1 MKILVVVITTF
12 LFVFTAKSQD
22 SLRNF
27 SPNRA
32 YSLCG
37 DAPSKSMFGASSG
50 FVCQGG
56 FSKLYYIIKPSNTVT
71 LGTTNLFRFRA
82 YADGSTSL
90 PLSASYKLYG
100 GFNPGDDYA
109 TWVENNTVSPAITA
123 GATTSQQSLST
134 TMNAGKHYLLEV
146 TVQSC
151 YGRVEFSFTNFDLRC
166 SQPIACENCI
176 PKFQPISGQYLV
188 TGWVKEENGNNKI
201 TYTNCQLQVTTNSVL
216 TNVPVSGQIVD
227 GWQRMEQIVTT
238 GPTGDFKIDLIA
250 LSPSVNCYFDD
261 IRVIPNDGSMVSY
274 VYDPVTLRLVAELD
288 ERNYAKI
295 YEYDEEGKLIR
306 VKVETEKGIMTSE
319 ETKENTSVKGA
330 Y

>member
-1 MKILVVVITTF
+1 MKILGVIILF
-12 LFVFTAKSQD
+12 LFAFKAQGQD

-37 DAPSKSMFGASSG
+37 EAPNKSMFGASSG

-71 LGTTNLFRFRA
+71 LGTTNLFRFRG
-82 YADGSTSL
+82 YADGTATL
-90 PLSASYKLYG
+90 PLSISYKLYG

-109 TWVENNTVSPAITA
+109 TWVENNTVSPAIT
-123 GATTSQQSLST
+123 GSATTSQQSLST
-134 TMNAGKHYLLEV
+134 TLNAGKHYLLEV

-151 YGRVEFSFTNFDLRC
+151 YGRIEFSFTNFDLRC
-166 SQPIACENCI
+166 SQQIACENCI
-176 PKFQPISGQYLV
+176 PKFQPVSGEYLV
-188 TGWVKEENGNNKI
+188 TAWVKEENGNDKI
-201 TYTNCQLQVTTNSVL
+201 TYTNCQLKVTANSVL

-250 LSPSVNCYFDD
+250 LSPSVSCYFDD
-261 IRVIPNDGSMVSY
+261 IRVIPNDGSMISY
-274 VYDPVTLRLVAELD
+274 VYDPITLRLVAELD

-295 YEYDEEGKLIR
+295 YEYDEEGKLVCI
-306 VKVETEKGIMTSE
+306 KKETEKGVMTIQS
-319 ETKENTSVKGA
+319 TKENQSVKGA

>member
-1 MKILVVVITTF
+1 MKIVVVIMMF
-12 LFVFTAKSQD
+12 LVAFTAQTQD

-37 DAPSKSMFGASSG
+37 DAPNKSMFGASTG

-82 YADGSTSL
+82 YADGGTSL
-90 PLSASYKLYG
+90 PLSASFKLYG

-109 TWVENNTVSPAITA
+109 TWVENNTVGPAIT
-123 GATTSQQSLST
+123 GSATTSQQSLST
-134 TMNAGKHYLLEV
+134 TMTAGKHYLLEV

-166 SQPIACENCI
+166 SQQIACENCI
-176 PKFQPISGQYLV
+176 PKFQPVSGQYLV
-188 TGWVKEENGNNKI
+188 TAWVKEENGGNKI

-227 GWQRMEQIVTT
+227 GWQRMEQVVTT

-250 LSPSVNCYFDD
+250 LSSSVSCYFDD
-261 IRVIPNDGSMVSY
+261 IRVIPNDGSMLSY
-274 VYDPVTLRLVAELD
+274 VYDPITLRLVAELD

-306 VKVETEKGIMTSE
+306 VKQETEKGILT
-319 ETKENTSVKGA
+319 TKEIKQNNSVKGT